1 MTLRE
6 FESPEE
12 FLDWLDMVPLSE
24 DDDKTALSDSV
35 DCKNGSSLR

>member
-12 FLDWLDMVPLSE
+12 FLDWIDKIPLSE
-24 DDDKTALSDSV
+24 DDDQTALSDS
-35 DCKNGSSLR
+35 DGK